1 MLMHPSFN
9 VQAVH
14 ADESGGDTARASPD
28 AAPLGDPVDPS
39 QKERGVAMTIDSQPL
54 VASEGYEALKA

>member
-1 MLMHPSFN
+1 MLRHPPFN
-9 VQAVH
+9 VQAVRT
-14 ADESGGDTARASPD
+14 DESEGDSARASLD

-54 VASEGYEALKA
+54 VASEGR